1 MHDRQTLTAQLNAL
15 GLPTDRPVMVHAGL
29 RSIGAIDGGADTLI
43 DALLDAIAPG
53 GTMLM
58 MVAERGDVPFDPLT
72 TPADPE
78 NGVLAEIFRR
88 RAGSGV
94 SDHPASRFAAIGPDA
109 AALLSPVPLNDYYGP
124 GSPLERF
131 VTMRGQVLRLGASP
145 DTVTLTHYAEYLA
158 DLPMKRRVRRDYVR
172 ADTGPLSIDSL
183 DDSDGI
189 AVWPHGDYFPRIL
202 LDFLDEGGA
211 RTGPVGN
218 CIAELIDGPAFTV
231 FATRWM
237 ERELR

>member
-1 MHDRQTLTAQLNAL
+1 
-15 GLPTDRPVMVHAGL
+15 MVHAGL

-43 DALLDAIAPG
+43 GALLDAIAPG

-58 MVAERGDVPFDPLT
+58 MVAEDGDVPFDSLT

-88 RAGSGV
+88 RAGNGV

-109 AALLSPVPLNDYYGP
+109 AALLWPAPLNDYYGP

-145 DTVTLTHYAEYLA
+145 DTVTLTQYAEYLA
-158 DLPMKRRVRRDYVR
+158 DLPMKRRVRRNYVR
-172 ADTGPLSIDSL
+172 GDTGPVSIDSL

-189 AVWPHGDYFPRIL
+189 AVWPHGDYFPQIL
-202 LDFLDEGGA
+202 LDFLDEGNA
-211 RTGPVGN
+211 HAGPVGN
-218 CIAELIDGPAFTV
+218 CTAELIDGAAFTA
-231 FATRWM
+231 FATQWM

>member
-1 MHDRQTLTAQLNAL
+1 MHDCQTLTAQLKAL
-15 GLPTDRPVMVHAGL
+15 NLPLDRPVMVHAGL
-29 RSIGAIDGGADTLI
+29 RTIGAIDGGADTLI
-43 DALLDAIAPG
+43 DALLDAIAPE

-88 RAGSGV
+88 RAGAGV

-109 AALLSPVPLNDYYGP
+109 ASLLSPVPLHDYYGP

-131 VTMRGQVLRLGASP
+131 VAMQGQVLRLGASP

-158 DLPMKRRVRRDYVR
+158 DVPGKRRVTREYVR
-172 ADTGPLSIDSL
+172 ADTGPLTIGSL

-189 AVWPHGDYFPRIL
+189 ATWPKGDYFPQIL
-202 LDFLDEGGA
+202 IDFLKAARA

-218 CIAELIDGPAFTV
+218 CSAELIDGPEFIA
-231 FATRWM
+231 FATEWM
-237 ERELR
+237 ERVLG

>member
-1 MHDRQTLTAQLNAL
+1 MHDRQTLTAQLKAL
-15 GLPTDRPVMVHAGL
+15 GLPIDRPVMVHAGL
-29 RSIGAIDGGADTLI
+29 RSVGAIDGGANTLI
-43 DALLDAIAPG
+43 DALLDAIAPR

-72 TPADPE
+72 TPADPQ

-88 RAGSGV
+88 RAGQGV

-109 AALLSPVPLNDYYGP
+109 AALLSPVPLHDYYGP

-131 VTMRGQVLRLGASP
+131 VAMRGQVLRLGASP

-158 DLPMKRRVRRDYVR
+158 DLPVKRRVPRDYVR
-172 ADTGPLSIDSL
+172 ADTGPLTIDSL

-189 AVWPHGDYFPRIL
+189 AVWPHGNYFPQIL
-202 LDFLDEGGA
+202 QDFLGEGRA
-211 RTGPVGN
+211 HTGPVGN
-218 CIAELIDGPAFTV
+218 CIAELIDGPAFV
-231 FATRWM
+231 AFATRWM
-237 ERELR
+237 ECELR

>member
-1 MHDRQTLTAQLNAL
+1 MHDRQTLTAQLKAL
-15 GLPTDRPVMVHAGL
+15 NLPSDRPLMVHAGL

-58 MVAERGDVPFDPLT
+58 MVAEMGDVPFDPLT

-78 NGVLAEIFRR
+78 NGMLAEIFRR
-88 RAGSGV
+88 RAGNGV

-109 AALLSPVPLNDYYGP
+109 PALLSPVPLHDYYGP

-131 VTMRGQVLRLGASP
+131 VAKRGQVLRLGASP
-145 DTVTLTHYAEYLA
+145 DTVTVTHYAEYLA
-158 DLPMKRRVRRDYVR
+158 DLPVKRRVRRDYFR
-172 ADTGPLSIDSL
+172 ADTGPLTIDSL

-189 AVWPHGDYFPRIL
+189 AVWPGGDYFAQIL
-202 LDFLDEGGA
+202 RDFVGNGHA

-218 CIAELIDGPAFTV
+218 CTAELLDGPGFVA
-231 FATRWM
+231 FATEWM
-237 ERELR
+237 ERELG

>member
-109 AALLSPVPLNDYYGP
+109 AALLSPVRLNDYYGP

-183 DDSDGI
+183 DDNDGI

-202 LDFLDEGGA
+202 FDFLDEGGA

-218 CIAELIDGPAFTV
+218 CIAELIDGPAFTA

>member
-1 MHDRQTLTAQLNAL
+1 MHDRQTLTAQLKAL
-15 GLPTDRPVMVHAGL
+15 GLPIDRPVMVHAGL
-29 RSIGAIDGGADTLI
+29 RSIGAIDGGADRLI
-43 DALLDAIAPG
+43 DALLDAIAPK

-58 MVAERGDVPFDPLT
+58 MVAERGDVPFDRLT

-78 NGVLAEIFRR
+78 NGVLADIFRR
-88 RAGSGV
+88 RAGNGV

-109 AALLSPVPLNDYYGP
+109 PALLSPVPLHDYYGP

-131 VTMRGQVLRLGASP
+131 VAMRGQVLRLGASP

-158 DLPMKRRVRRDYVR
+158 DLPVKRRVRRDYVR
-172 ADTGPLSIDSL
+172 ADTGPLTIDSL

-189 AVWPHGDYFPRIL
+189 AVWPHGDYFSQIL
-202 LDFLDEGGA
+202 LDFLGEGRA

-218 CIAELIDGPAFTV
+218 SIAALIDGATFTA
-231 FATRWM
+231 FATQWM